1 MSAILLIV
9 ILIGGAVIAFFVRFL
24 IALYQESRS
33 RPTGRVKRVYEGYK
47 LLSPKLDGHTRS
59 YRDGQRLRAERPCK
73 CARLSTQCCRT

>member
-33 RPTGRVKRVYEGYK
+33 SRTGRVKAVYEGYK
-47 LLSPKLDGHTRS
+47 LLRPKLHGHTR
-59 YRDGQRLRAERPCK
+59 PH
-73 CARLSTQCCRT
+73 

>member
-47 LLSPKLDGHTRS
+47 LLSPKLDDHTRS
-59 YRDGQRLRAERPCK
+59 HWMDNGYAANGPANAND
-73 CARLSTQCCRT
+73 